1 MAEMVCFK
9 WDDFDEN
16 VKSSFGSLREDNDFT
31 DVTLACEDGQQFEA
45 HKVILASSS
54 PFFQN
59 ILKGIKHTHPFLYLS
74 GMKGDE
80 LSAIL
85 DFLYCG
91 EANVDQKNLESF
103 LVIAEQLQLI
113 GLMGERETESRIGEK
128 TGNKIFAKRS
138 PSASIFTE
146 DKIDLKNFA
155 KKVKHERNENL
166 AYVAI
171 ANLQTEKSQAA
182 ELEKKVQSMMEKSSN
197 LIANGKMG
205 LEARASICKACGKEG
220 LGRNIKK
227 HIEANHLEG
236 LYSHPCNLCQKTC
249 KSRDGLW
256 QHKRTNHKNVL

>member
-1 MAEMVCFK
+1 MAEMVCLK

-91 EANVDQKNLESF
+91 EANIDQKNLEFF

-146 DKIDLKNFA
+146 DKIDLKNFP
-155 KKVKHERNENL
+155 KK
-166 AYVAI
+166 
-171 ANLQTEKSQAA
+171 
-182 ELEKKVQSMMEKSSN
+182 
-197 LIANGKMG
+197 
-205 LEARASICKACGKEG
+205 
-220 LGRNIKK
+220 
-227 HIEANHLEG
+227 
-236 LYSHPCNLCQKTC
+236 
-249 KSRDGLW
+249 
-256 QHKRTNHKNVL
+256 